1 MGNQVTG
8 FKRLVNAMGYSWQG
22 LKAAWQ
28 NEAAIRQEGVV
39 GIVAMIIALL
49 LPVPVM
55 AKLMLIG
62 SVWLVFIVEL
72 INSAIESVV
81 DRCGPEFHVLSGRA
95 KDIASAAVLV
105 TLVLAIIVWITLLY
119 SYFF

>member
-1 MGNQVTG
+1 MGHKVTG
-8 FKRLVNAMGYSWQG
+8 FKRLAKAMAYSCQG

-28 NEAAIRQEGVV
+28 HEAAIRQEIIAG
-39 GIVAMIIALL
+39 GLAIVIALL
-49 LPVPVM
+49 LPVPVI
-55 AKLMLIG
+55 AKLMMIG

-81 DRCGPEFHVLSGRA
+81 DRCGTDFHPLSGRA

-105 TLVLAIIVWITLLY
+105 TIILAVIIWLTLLC
-119 SYFF
+119 SFC